1 MYIKYLDKIYELIY
15 CGLVDKK
22 VISTYYIEKTDKTF
36 YNVSDYYAKDYS
48 STDPDIQDI
57 YDVKFYI
64 KWDSQ
69 LESVITKWHIE
80 TCDYFTDGSVRLC
93 HEGYLP
99 GWKIVEKGLSETYL
113 KAEKIEGYSV
123 EYKYVVKDGK
133 KLDEPLV
140 VEKEVDRQEFD
151 ELVEMYRSTNI

>member
-1 MYIKYLDKIYELIY
+1 MYIKYNDKLYSY
-15 CGLVDKK
+15 RNLVECKK
-22 VISTYYIEKTDKTF
+22 IVTRIEEKSDGDF
-36 YNVSDYYAKDYS
+36 YKNRSVWVKIIGE
-48 STDPDIQDI
+48 TDPNIQDI

>member
-1 MYIKYLDKIYELIY
+1 MR
-15 CGLVDKK
+15 V
-22 VISTYYIEKTDKTF
+22 TYQ
-36 YNVSDYYAKDYS
+36 V
-48 STDPDIQDI
+48 
-57 YDVKFYI
+57 
-64 KWDSQ
+64 
-69 LESVITKWHIE
+69 
-80 TCDYFTDGSVRLC
+80 G
-93 HEGYLP
+93 
-99 GWKIVEKGLSETYL
+99 KGLSETYL